1 MGGGEGGAEP
11 LTYLTYIMYGCLVV
25 LSTWLAGWG

>member
-1 MGGGEGGAEP
+1 MGGGGGGGVAEP

-25 LSTWLAGWG
+25 LSTWL